1 MHPGNEA
8 NQDDRQ
14 IIRRPIL
21 RAIAREGN
29 KTTFTLVDRRAWP
42 GGLLSHPSQ
51 EARRMGHPI
60 ICGRARNTRL
70 Y

>member
-21 RAIAREGN
+21 RAIARDGD
-29 KTTFTLVDRRAWP
+29 KTTFTLVDRIEAIAANSCF
-42 GGLLSHPSQ
+42 LL
-51 EARRMGHPI
+51 
-60 ICGRARNTRL
+60 
-70 Y
+70 